1 MEIKDCHFRELLYKM
16 CYIEGNVSQ
25 VVKDEFLSDENI
37 TGYIGYGYIDH
48 KAGFT
53 FETMACA
60 RKMGEDII
68 IYPGNDYMTY
78 KNRIRNEMMKEVQI
92 LEEKDYDFSSFAKK
106 IEKIHA
112 LYNEDEEIN
121 ALRTI
126 SEIDS
131 IRSNE
136 FPDDALV
143 TLYKEG
149 IKPERAWFRLE
160 GFNENYIQARL
171 LHELTN
177 SAYEMHE
184 GDVRNLALMQDEKN
198 TISLVYF
205 APSF

>member
-1 MEIKDCHFRELLYKM
+1 MEVREFHFRQLLHKI

-25 VVKDEFLSDENI
+25 VVRDEFLSDENI

-48 KAGFT
+48 QAGFT
-53 FETMACA
+53 FETLACA
-60 RKMGEDII
+60 RKMGEDIV

-78 KNRIRNEMMKEVQI
+78 KNRLRNEMNKELLI
-92 LEEKDYDFSSFAKK
+92 LEEDKYDFSSFSKK
-106 IEKIHA
+106 CEKINA
-112 LYNEDEEIN
+112 LYNEDEEIQ
-121 ALRTI
+121 ALRDI
-126 SEIDS
+126 KELDH

-149 IKPERAWFRLE
+149 INPERAWFRLE

-177 SAYEMHE
+177 SAFEMHE
-184 GDVRNLALMQDEKN
+184 GDVRNIALMQDEAGII
-198 TISLVYF
+198 TLISFVE
-205 APSF
+205 